1 LRFYQGQQL
10 NAVVQ
15 DDRQTQILYNLD
27 QPLGQ
32 QQTGDTAQTLLLMTD
47 ANNSV
52 LGESQQRDLRTAVY
66 SAYGERHS
74 DDALQS
80 LLAFNG
86 EVRDQASGWYLLG
99 RGYRA
104 YNPCLMRF
112 HSPDSLSP
120 FGSGGVNPYT
130 YCLGNPIALRDPT
143 GHEAIGWSGRL
154 RRPDEDQTP
163 SLSAGGGGDWL
174 AWVFVGVGALFTVGA
189 SVAAY
194 KSVVVATKLAGKALI
209 SAAIGAALLVTSATL
224 TAAATVASGYATAT
238 GDEEANEWAGYF
250 GIGAFVTAIP
260 SIGSG
265 IFGVV
270 NKFFTRR
277 AANSAWKEMLDEIPI
292 YLAQQTRAAPNGMN
306 ADLGG
311 LNRFS
316 LPATVGPS
324 AQPPA
329 PPPAPPIAQASSSP
343 LLRTQSVP
351 NLTDIQQGS
360 SNLKPTPPS
369 GPKQVGETNPFI
381 RQLQEATSNFNGDP
395 RSAANH
401 ANSKVKTFIDATV
414 NGRTVRQN

>member
-1 LRFYQGQQL
+1 MRFYQGQQL

-224 TAAATVASGYATAT
+224 TAASTVASGYAAAT
-238 GDEEANEWAGYF
+238 GDEEANKWAGYL
-250 GIGAFVTAIP
+250 GIGAVAT
-260 SIGSG
+260 
-265 IFGVV
+265 
-270 NKFFTRR
+270 
-277 AANSAWKEMLDEIPI
+277 
-292 YLAQQTRAAPNGMN
+292 AAPRIIQSAFKGVKWIYKR
-306 ADLGG
+306 AFAKTAKLDSYRHGTIP
-311 LNRFS
+311 RVS
-316 LPATVGPS
+316 TP
-324 AQPPA
+324 AQPAAPAA
-329 PPPAPPIAQASSSP
+329 PPPIARAPIAQAP
-343 LLRTQSVP
+343 IAQAPIVP
-351 NLTDIQQGS
+351 PSLVQPAANLSDIQQGL
-360 SNLKPTPPS
+360 SNLKPAPPPPS
-369 GPKQVGETNPFI
+369 GPKPGGLVDPHMMQI
-381 RQLQEATSNFNGDP
+381 RDATSALNGNVK
-395 RSAANH
+395 AAAGK
-401 ANSKVKTFIDATV
+401 ANTNLQALIDDLEK
-414 NGRTVRQN
+414 GSPVRET